1 MPEGMFPR
9 LRLERKTA
17 PKNLV
22 AANGEHIRDLG
33 EQTIPVRTKMHNI
46 QKCERCQAYHFCRM
60 LSDRETLWCW
70 IKKRFHTFATL
81 KMER

>member
-1 MPEGMFPR
+1 MDSGAAGHVMPEGMFPR

-46 QKCERCQAYHFCRM
+46 QKCERCQAYHFNAECCPT
-60 LSDRETLWCW
+60 EKHCG
-70 IKKRFHTFATL
+70 AG
-81 KMER
+81 